1 MANTPVLLTS
11 VVAISAK
18 LPMSFAQT
26 DFFNSHSFASASAIA
41 PFVMGLPAA
50 FIVFMGA
57 ILGEAVR
64 PVSLE
69 DALCRQMVA

>member
-1 MANTPVLLTS
+1 MAKTPVLVTS
-11 VVAISAK
+11 AVAISAK

-41 PFVMGLPAA
+41 PFDMALPVA

-57 ILGEAVR
+57 ILSEGVLSV
-64 PVSLE
+64 PLG
-69 DALCRQMVA
+69 DALC

>member
-1 MANTPVLLTS
+1 MANTPVFVTS

-57 ILGEAVR
+57 ILCEAV
-64 PVSLE
+64 E
-69 DALCRQMVA
+69 YADCTLCQQWSPE

>member
-1 MANTPVLLTS
+1 MAKTPVLVTS

-26 DFFNSHSFASASAIA
+26 DFFNSHSLASASAIA

-57 ILGEAVR
+57 IARVKRGGL
-64 PVSLE
+64 
-69 DALCRQMVA
+69 